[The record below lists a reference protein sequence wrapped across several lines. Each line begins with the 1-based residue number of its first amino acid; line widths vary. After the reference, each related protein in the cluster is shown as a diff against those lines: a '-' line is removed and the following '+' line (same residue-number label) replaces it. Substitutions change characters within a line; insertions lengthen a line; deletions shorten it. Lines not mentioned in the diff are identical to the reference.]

1 MEKIHG
7 NVHVFM
13 LSCKFLRSKHKKM
26 CVSMY
31 MYCVWRSTNT
41 MATAL
46 ILMVWF
52 VSDPQAFIACSMKSG
67 PGNKASL

>member
-7 NVHVFM
+7 NMHFCV
-13 LSCKFLRSKHKKM
+13 STKR

-31 MYCVWRSTNT
+31 MYCVQRSTNT